1 MTKLQSPCLWRVTFL
16 LLCRATSGKPIFVNS
31 ERRSSMSGA
40 VYSTNSNPSV
50 PIGLAKPVTVVSSA
64 RQLRLAKRHFKHGET
79 QQTQQTQRAYACVGG
94 ARAKNAASFAR
105 PKSLKAGHRP
115 RLKRIARL

>member
-1 MTKLQSPCLWRVTFL
+1 VAIS
-16 LLCRATSGKPIFVNS
+16 
-31 ERRSSMSGA
+31 
-40 VYSTNSNPSV
+40 
-50 PIGLAKPVTVVSSA
+50 VSSA